1 MQFKHF
7 FLELDLW
14 YREAKAKQSAGIE
27 TCTINMNKVV
37 HNDVQWQCEL
47 FLQSMWL
54 KRDDQRSMQSDMQ
67 SESWKLKVS
76 HTKWT
81 KKVESWHGRF
91 ILVLHGEPWPTQWVP
106 KVDRR
111 NAERSF
117 IAAVISKCLVT
128 GVSTCLLL
136 LRNVDAAPQC
146 KPLLHQLLISCSC
159 PQPTTV
165 NCWST

>member
-1 MQFKHF
+1 MWAVLAIYVVETWWPKKH
-7 FLELDLW
+7 
-14 YREAKAKQSAGIE
+14 AKWHAK
-27 TCTINMNKVV
+27 C
-37 HNDVQWQCEL
+37 
-47 FLQSMWL
+47 
-54 KRDDQRSMQSDMQ
+54 DMQ

-91 ILVLHGEPWPTQWVP
+91 ILVLHGEPWFTQWVP

-128 GVSTCLLL
+128 GFSACLLL
-136 LRNVDAAPQC
+136 AVEPNPLVPSTGFAAGAFRSGVAGEPESAADAPRFFCGTLAEKYVSYVGRNFLRRSSSWKNFCQHVSNEA
-146 KPLLHQLLISCSC
+146 L
-159 PQPTTV
+159 V
-165 NCWST
+165 